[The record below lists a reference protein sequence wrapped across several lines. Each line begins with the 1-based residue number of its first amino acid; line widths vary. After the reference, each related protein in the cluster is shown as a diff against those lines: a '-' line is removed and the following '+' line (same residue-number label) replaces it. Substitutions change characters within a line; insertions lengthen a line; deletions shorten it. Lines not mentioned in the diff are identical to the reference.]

1 MSVFA
6 GFSLTDELVGA
17 GTSAGVESANNC
29 CISFANS
36 EPALLGGRLSGNL
49 SRGSNVTDIYS
60 VKCVIVPSW

>member
-1 MSVFA
+1 MSVFV
-6 GFSLTDELVGA
+6 GGSLTDGFVGL
-17 GTSAGVESANNC
+17 GTSVDLESANNC

-60 VKCVIVPSW
+60 VKWLIVPSG